1 MQHLHN
7 ASLRACILIKA
18 TPRKTTSS
26 DSRSWWRTKYNTCTM
41 HPYALTKLSKLT
53 PRKTTSSD
61 SRSWRQTKCNTC
73 TMHPYALIKLSKPH
87 LRRQHRVTR
96 GHGGELN
103 ATLAQCI
110 LTRLSNYQIHTSED
124 TSSDTRSWWRTKCN
138 TCAMHPYALTKLSKP
153 HLGRQ
158 HRLTRGHGGKLNA
171 TLAQCILTRL
181 SNYQSHTSEDNI
193 V

>member
-7 ASLRACILIKA
+7 ASLRAYKIIKA

-26 DSRSWWRTKYNTCTM
+26 DSRSW
-41 HPYALTKLSKLT
+41 
-53 PRKTTSSD
+53 
-61 SRSWRQTKCNTC
+61 RQTQCNTC
-73 TMHPYALIKLSKPH
+73 TMHPYALVKLSKPH
-87 LRRQHRVTR
+87 LGRQHRLTR

-138 TCAMHPYALTKLSKP
+138 TCAMHPYALI
-153 HLGRQ
+153 
-158 HRLTRGHGGKLNA
+158 
-171 TLAQCILTRL
+171 TLQ
-181 SNYQSHTSEDNI
+181 NYQSHTSEDTSSDSR
-193 V
+193 